1 MSMSLEQFRHRHPI
15 RVRFHHVDR
24 MNVVHNLAYFYFFEE
39 ARVEYIRA
47 LGIPVDERTFVTHDT
62 FFIVRNTCDY
72 FAPAVFD
79 EELGIATRIVQVGN
93 SSIAFE
99 HLALKADGTVA
110 ARAEHVF
117 VHVDTG
123 SGKPSR
129 VPDRIR
135 EMIRAF
141 EGETVRFVEG

>member
-1 MSMSLEQFRHRHPI
+1 MDITPDRFRHRHAQ

-47 LGIPVDERTFVTHDT
+47 LGLPVDERTFVTHDR
-62 FFIVRNTCDY
+62 FFIVRNACDY

-79 EELGIATRIVQVGN
+79 EELTVLTRIMQVRN

-99 HLALKADGTVA
+99 HLAMKADGTPA

-117 VHVDTG
+117 VHVDDATDR
-123 SGKPSR
+123 PAR
-129 VPDRIR
+129 VPDRLR
-135 EMIRAF
+135 DLIRAF
-141 EGETVRFVEG
+141 EGDNVEFVEG

>member
-1 MSMSLEQFRHRHPI
+1 MTDDQFRHRHPI

-47 LGIPVDERTFVTHDT
+47 IGIPVDEETFVTHDR
-62 FFIVRNTCDY
+62 FFIVRNACDY

-79 EELGIATRIVQVGN
+79 EELTILTRIVQVRN

-99 HLALKADGTVA
+99 HVARKADGTAA

-117 VHVDTG
+117 VHVDEK
-123 SGKPSR
+123 SNRPAR
-129 VPDRIR
+129 VPEALRERIQ
-135 EMIRAF
+135 EY
-141 EGETVRFVEG
+141 EGTNVLFAEG